1 MSAVVRFIVAWLC
14 RYAGALNPHNASDR
28 GSPTPGEPTPVY
40 ENGLPGDCALVRYF
54 IGER

>member
-1 MSAVVRFIVAWLC
+1 VSAVRFIVAWRC

-40 ENGLPGDCALVRYF
+40 ENGLPGDGALVRYF